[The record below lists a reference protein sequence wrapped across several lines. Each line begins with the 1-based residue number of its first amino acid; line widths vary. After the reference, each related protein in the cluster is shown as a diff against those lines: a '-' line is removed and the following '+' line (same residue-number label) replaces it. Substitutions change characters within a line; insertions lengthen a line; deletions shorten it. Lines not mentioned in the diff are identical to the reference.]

1 MYLDEAG
8 EPAPGASTDGW
19 LAVGVPGSV
28 AGLEAAREAYGTRP
42 REELMAPAIR
52 LARDGFALEAGDV
65 ASLAEGAEILAQDPV
80 ASAIFLSDGAPPP
93 VGTVLVQ
100 TDLAGTLT
108 AISEGGAEA
117 FYTGETADLIVAAS
131 AAGGGVL
138 AAADFAD
145 YRVRELEP
153 VECSYRGY
161 YIVSSPPPSSG
172 GLVICEIL
180 NILEGY
186 PIAYLG
192 YGSAET
198 TRLMVEA
205 MRHAFVDRNT
215 ALGDPDFVD
224 NPVERLTSDA
234 YAAEIRDRIDPHR
247 AGVSAELT
255 PAGFGGSRPRRRI
268 TPSSTRTGPRSPS
281 PTRSTARS
289 GSARSRPAPAS

>member
-1 MYLDEAG
+1 M
-8 EPAPGASTDGW
+8 
-19 LAVGVPGSV
+19 
-28 AGLEAAREAYGTRP
+28 
-42 REELMAPAIR
+42 
-52 LARDGFALEAGDV
+52 
-65 ASLAEGAEILAQDPV
+65 
-80 ASAIFLSDGAPPP
+80 
-93 VGTVLVQ
+93 Q
-100 TDLAGTLT
+100 TDLADTLT

-161 YIVSSPPPSSG
+161 DIVSSPPPSSG
-172 GLVICEIL
+172 GLVICGIL

-224 NPVERLTSDA
+224 NPVERLTSETPTPRKSA
-234 YAAEIRDRIDPHR
+234 TGSIR
-247 AGVSAELT
+247 T
-255 PAGFGGSRPRRRI
+255 
-268 TPSSTRTGPRSPS
+268 
-281 PTRSTARS
+281 
-289 GSARSRPAPAS
+289 APASRRS